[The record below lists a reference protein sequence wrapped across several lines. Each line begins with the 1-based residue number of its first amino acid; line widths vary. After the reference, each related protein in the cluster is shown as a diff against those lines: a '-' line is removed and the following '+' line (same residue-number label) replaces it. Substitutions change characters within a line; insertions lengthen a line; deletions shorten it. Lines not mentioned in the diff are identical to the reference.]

1 MDIRRVDKIEMIVN
15 TVRIMDYDQAK
26 EYSFG
31 DDNSLTEHLAIGL
44 LNPEDFKDL
53 NLTANAN
60 LKISNKYGSVIIKP
74 IQDKNVPLGI
84 INMPVSIWANQITGL
99 ENSEIVYKNLSVNVE
114 VTTDSVKNV
123 KSLLNII

>member
-1 MDIRRVDKIEMIVN
+1 MEMIVN
-15 TVRIMDYDQAK
+15 TVRMMDYDQAK

-31 DDNSLTEHLAIGL
+31 DDNSLTENLAIGL
-44 LNPEDFKDL
+44 LNPEDFKNL
-53 NLTANAN
+53 NITAHAN
-60 LKISNKYGSVIIKP
+60 LKIINKYGSVIIKP
-74 IQDKNVPLGI
+74 IQDKNVPSGI

>member
-1 MDIRRVDKIEMIVN
+1 MDLRRVDKIEMIVN
-15 TVRIMDYDQAK
+15 TVRIMDYDQVK

-44 LNPEDFKDL
+44 LNPEDFKNL

-74 IQDKNVPLGI
+74 IQDKNVPIGI

-99 ENSEIVYKNLSVNVE
+99 EKSEIVYKNLSVNVE